1 METHDITVIT
11 RSPKPFYLLKYG
23 EKTTILTFGY
33 NTNDTVNLSFPM
45 RLFFYTIFFLL
56 LPPSMT
62 NKKYLTEFY
71 FLVEGTIFRKLR

>member
-1 METHDITVIT
+1 METHDIDVIT

-45 RLFFYTIFFLL
+45 RLFFYTIFFSSIA
-56 LPPSMT
+56 PF
-62 NKKYLTEFY
+62 NDE
-71 FLVEGTIFRKLR
+71 